1 MEIPT
6 SFIGYKKEV
15 VNEII
20 KEKDNKLSVQQ
31 KDIDYLRKQVTDLE
45 KTSKKL
51 AKISVK
57 NSSKN

>member
-31 KDIDYLRKQVTDLE
+31 KDIEYLRKQVTDLE

-51 AKISVK
+51 AKISDK